1 MNSLPSQN
9 FHFSGRVFL
18 LLVAYRWAS
27 LLPGM
32 WLLTAQPQALL
43 APVQIGAFPVVVLLF
58 VVAHTLQITLFHR
71 RLNSYL
77 IRTPGLLLIDML
89 IVVVILAISGGT
101 HSPYYLYA
109 LSPVLAGAFFF
120 QMRGAILSAAIF
132 TPMFLAAATLTGR
145 ITGSVIELDLLTT
158 QTAGIWL
165 IAVLLG
171 YLSVLLDRLH
181 TARNEL
187 ADAHNV
193 LADKNK
199 ALAEAHRQ
207 LEIIHELTSSLQ
219 EAPDVLT
226 VQQRVLEAVTRDL
239 GYQRALIG
247 LVNPINERLEGWR
260 GASLTGDRASD
271 HSIQIEPFDA
281 VSISLEAGAS
291 PFSAALIESLR
302 PFILTGGAQP
312 TTSPALDRWLAGG
325 VWYCLPLILRDHP
338 VGLLILEQPTLQPDS
353 QEDNRPNKELLNP
366 VASQAAVALG
376 TTMLC
381 IDRAQRL
388 AIERERNRIARDI
401 HDTVAQSLFGITFTL
416 DACINMLPDS
426 VEQVRVELSQLR
438 DQASQVNTKVRQSIY
453 DLWPTNLALERLKS
467 DLRLH
472 ANQCCQAGVFQLDFT
487 TRGDFE
493 MLTPR
498 LRQTIF
504 QIAQEAVANA
514 ARHAGVDSAQVLV
527 QVDSDEVTLQV
538 SDRGL
543 GFDPASVGQAKYG
556 LRGIQE
562 RVNAMGGTLQISSSP
577 ERGSSLTARLPK
589 LPGAMYV

>member
-1 MNSLPSQN
+1 MNAQPNQTQLFP
-9 FHFSGRVFL
+9 GRVFL
-18 LLVAYRWAS
+18 FLVAYRWAS
-27 LLPGM
+27 LLPGL
-32 WLLTAQPQALL
+32 WLLTAQPQVLL
-43 APVQIGAFPVVVLLF
+43 APVQIGALRTVVLLL
-58 VVAHTLQITLFHR
+58 VIAHTLLITLFHR
-71 RLNSYL
+71 RLNNYL
-77 IRTPGLLLIDML
+77 LRMPGLLLIDMV
-89 IVVVILAISGGT
+89 IVVVLLAISGGT

-120 QMRGAILSAAIF
+120 QMRGAIVFAAVF
-132 TPMFLAAATLTGR
+132 TPLFLAAVTLTGR
-145 ITGSVIELDLLTT
+145 FTGAVIELDLLTT

-165 IAVLLG
+165 IAVLFG
-171 YLSVLLDRLH
+171 YPSVLLDRLH

-187 ADAHNV
+187 TRAHNT
-193 LADKNK
+193 LAERNH

-219 EAPDVLT
+219 AAPDVLS

-247 LVNPINERLEGWR
+247 LVNPINECLEGWR
-260 GASLTGDRASD
+260 GARLVGDGASE
-271 HSIQIEPFDA
+271 HSITIEPFEA
-281 VSISLEAGAS
+281 VSISLETSAS
-291 PFSAALIESLR
+291 PFSAALIDSPK
-302 PFILTGGAQP
+302 PFLLTGGDQP
-312 TTSPALDRWLAGG
+312 TTSPALDRWLAGD

-338 VGLLILEQPTLQPDS
+338 VGLLMLTQAAEQPASLQENHLS
-353 QEDNRPNKELLNP
+353 HELLHP

-388 AIERERNRIARDI
+388 AVERERNRIARDI
-401 HDTVAQSLFGITFTL
+401 HDTVAQSLFGISFTL
-416 DACINMLPDS
+416 DACIHLLPDS
-426 VEQVRVELSQLR
+426 VEQVRAELIQLR
-438 DQASQVNTKVRQSIY
+438 DQASQVHTKVRQSIY
-453 DLWPTNLALERLKS
+453 DLWPSNLALERMKS

-472 ANQCCQAGVFQLDFT
+472 ANQCSPSGEFHLEFT

-493 MLTPR
+493 TLTPR

-514 ARHAGVDSAQVLV
+514 ARHANANSAQVLV
-527 QVDSDEVTLQV
+527 QIDADQVTIQV

-543 GFDPASVGQAKYG
+543 GFDPAGIGQDKYG

-562 RVNAMGGTLQISSSP
+562 RVNALGGTLQISSTAGQ
-577 ERGSSLTARLPK
+577 GSSLTARLPR
-589 LPGAMYV
+589 LPGAVYA